1 MSNHSSKFCFFA
13 IDVVSDD
20 TSLSSSSSHHHQ
32 IFVYSIYKMTQ
43 AHHCVRLN
51 LKLLDFSVIYNKPLL
66 IMILQESYSTVLQP
80 CKPPVT
86 FYIQFNKRRLA
97 NRRTS

>member
-1 MSNHSSKFCFFA
+1 
-13 IDVVSDD
+13 
-20 TSLSSSSSHHHQ
+20 
-32 IFVYSIYKMTQ
+32 MTQ

-86 FYIQFNKRRLA
+86 FYIQF
-97 NRRTS
+97 